1 MKSLRI
7 YKTREGKSPFIEWI
21 ENVKDHIAIA
31 QVNNRVRRLSLGQRG
46 DYKRVGKGVFEL
58 RIHHSSGYRVYF
70 AEQGK
75 EIVILLLGGD
85 KSSQKRDINQAIRYW
100 QDYQEQYHG

>member
-1 MKSLRI
+1 MKALRL
-7 YKTREGKSPFIEWI
+7 YRTRNGKEPFKEWI
-21 ENVKDHIAIA
+21 ETIKGTTAMA
-31 QVNNRVRRLSLGQRG
+31 QINNRVRRLTLGQRG

-58 RIHHSSGYRVYF
+58 RIHYGPGYRVYF

-85 KSSQKRDINQAIRYW
+85 KGSQKRDVKQAIAYW
-100 QDYQEQYHG
+100 QDYKGQYRE